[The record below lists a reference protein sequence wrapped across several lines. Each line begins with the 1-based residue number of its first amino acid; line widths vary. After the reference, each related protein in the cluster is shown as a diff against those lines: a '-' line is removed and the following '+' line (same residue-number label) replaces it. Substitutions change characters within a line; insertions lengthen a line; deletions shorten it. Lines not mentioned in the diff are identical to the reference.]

1 MKPKT
6 MKKHE
11 EQYIHIKKPTWKEFG
26 KFTSILLTTFLSI
39 VNFFLIKTIY
49 IKENLGYIFAN
60 KEELIN
66 YSPKF
71 FDLMILYP
79 ILAEYILISL
89 TIILIVSCFK
99 KLNKYDEEGLIFGL
113 IGGLIGGL
121 IAGLIA
127 GLTGGLIVGLIVGL
141 IGGLIVGLTGE
152 LN

>member
-113 IGGLIGGL
+113 
-121 IAGLIA
+121 
-127 GLTGGLIVGLIVGL
+127 TGGLIVGLIVGL
-141 IGGLIVGLTGE
+141 IGGLIVELIVGLIVGLTGE